1 MLQRM
6 INSRGSANFCH
17 KIRHKQVDCFKFKI
31 WLEKKKKCEIVVVVN
46 LNANMIE
53 TNIVDVHANSWWL
66 DTGATI
72 YVTNSLQ
79 EMTNKRRLSK
89 HEECVYMGD
98 GSKVKVEFF
107 SMIKL
112 RLTT

>member
-1 MLQRM
+1 M
-6 INSRGSANFCH
+6 
-17 KIRHKQVDCFKFKI
+17 VD
-31 WLEKKKKCEIVVVVN
+31 

-53 TNIVDVHANSWWL
+53 TNIIDIHANSWWL

-72 YVTNSLQ
+72 HVTNSLQ
-79 EMTNKRRLSK
+79 EMTNKMRPSK

-107 SMIKL
+107 GMIKL
-112 RLTT
+112 RLTIKSFFIVTQCCLHTLT

>member
-1 MLQRM
+1 M
-6 INSRGSANFCH
+6 
-17 KIRHKQVDCFKFKI
+17 
-31 WLEKKKKCEIVVVVN
+31 VVVN

-53 TNIVDVHANSWWL
+53 TNVVDVHVNFWWL

-72 YVTNSLQ
+72 HVTNSLQ
-79 EMTNKRRLSK
+79 KMTNKMRSSK

-107 SMIKL
+107 GMMKL

>member
-1 MLQRM
+1 M
-6 INSRGSANFCH
+6 
-17 KIRHKQVDCFKFKI
+17 
-31 WLEKKKKCEIVVVVN
+31 VVVN

-66 DTGATI
+66 DTSAI
-72 YVTNSLQ
+72 IHVTNSLH
-79 EMTNKRRLSK
+79 EMTNKRRSLK

-98 GSKVKVEFF
+98 GNKVKVEFF
-107 SMIKL
+107 GMIKL